1 MSKKKIKKDLRPEMD
16 MNINPIWDILNGGE
30 LPQKNKKKIKKNP
43 MDKEIEKIFSEIEQV
58 EIVEIETEKPRKQKN
73 KAKISWFQLI
83 LLLFT
88 IGILSFTGFIF
99 YKYDRLTISTT
110 SMAESVKTDSH
121 ILYQDDLPINRFNV
135 VVVEKNGKMDIL
147 RVIGM
152 PGDSIKMTEDVLTI
166 NNSEYDEIY
175 LKRNY
180 LEFKAQDNNLKENY
194 TANFDLTKID
204 EGNPDINN
212 VPKSKYLLLGDN
224 RIAANDSRKLGFYD
238 ASEIKGVAL
247 MNIWPYSEFGP
258 IE

>member
-1 MSKKKIKKDLRPEMD
+1 MSKKKIKKDLPPEMD
-16 MNINPIWDILNGGE
+16 MNVNPIWDILNGGE
-30 LPQKNKKKIKKNP
+30 VPKKKSKKVKEN
-43 MDKEIEKIFSEIEQV
+43 MIDKEIEQFFSEIEETDV
-58 EIVEIETEKPRKQKN
+58 VETEIDQPKEQKN
-73 KAKISWFQLI
+73 KVKISWFQLI
-83 LLLFT
+83 LVIFT
-88 IGILSFTGFIF
+88 IGIISFTGFIF

-110 SMAESVKTDSH
+110 SMAESVKKNSH

-135 VVVEKNGKMDIL
+135 VVVEKNGKKDIL

-180 LEFKAQDNNLKENY
+180 LEFKAQDNKLKENY
-194 TANFDLTKID
+194 TSNFDLTKID
-204 EGNPDINN
+204 KENPNINN
-212 VPKSKYLLLGDN
+212 VPESKYLLLGDN
-224 RIAANDSRKLGFYD
+224 RIKANDSRKLGFYD

-247 MNIWPYSEFGP
+247 MKMWPYSEFGP